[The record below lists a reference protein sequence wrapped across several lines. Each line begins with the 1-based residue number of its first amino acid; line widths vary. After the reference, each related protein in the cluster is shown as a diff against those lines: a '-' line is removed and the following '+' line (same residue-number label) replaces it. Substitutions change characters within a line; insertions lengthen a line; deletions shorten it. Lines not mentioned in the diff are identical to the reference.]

1 MLGMLTIHERVMRP
15 MPWCPAFATGQNT
28 ELRHNAAYYHL
39 NQGL

>member
-1 MLGMLTIHERVMRP
+1 MAGIEAVVIGADTSIRGLKM
-15 MPWCPAFATGQNT
+15 